1 MKLTK
6 YGHACVRLEKDGRVL
21 VIDPGTFSD
30 VAAALEGADAVLV
43 THEHADHLD
52 TTRVLPA
59 LAADPDLVLYA
70 PAPLAATLRDGAGD
84 AATRILDAV
93 PEAAFDL
100 AGFSVRTYGGQH
112 ALIHAHIPVVHNIGY
127 VIDEALYHPGD
138 SFTVPHDVQVTTLLV
153 PAHAPWSK
161 SGEVID
167 FVIAVRPKKV
177 YPIHDGL
184 LNERGLA
191 LVDGHVGRFGGLY
204 GASYERL
211 ESGVGR
217 EV

>member
-30 VAAALEGADAVLV
+30 VAAALEGADAILV
-43 THEHADHLD
+43 THEHADHID
-52 TTRVLPA
+52 TARVLPV
-59 LAADPDLVLYA
+59 LAAEADLVLYA
-70 PAPLAATLRDGAGD
+70 PASLAATLRSEAGD
-84 AATRILDAV
+84 SASRILDAV
-93 PEAAFDL
+93 PETVFDL
-100 AGFSVRTYGGQH
+100 AGFGVRTYGGQH
-112 ALIHAHIPVVHNIGY
+112 ALIHPHIPVVHNVGY
-127 VIDEALYHPGD
+127 VIDDSLYHPGD
-138 SFTVPHDVQVTTLLV
+138 SFIVPHDVKVTTLLV

-167 FVIAVRPKKV
+167 FVIAVRPEKV

-191 LVDGHVGRFGGLY
+191 LVDGHVGRFGGIY
-204 GASYERL
+204 GTSYERL

>member
-6 YGHACVRLEKDGRVL
+6 YGHACVRLEKDGRAL

-30 VAAALEGADAVLV
+30 VAAALEGADAILV

-52 TTRVLPA
+52 TARVLPA
-59 LAADPDLVLYA
+59 LSADPELVLYA
-70 PAPLAATLRDGAGD
+70 PASLAATLRTEAGD
-84 AATRILDAV
+84 AASRILDAV
-93 PEAAFDL
+93 PETEFEL
-100 AGFSVRTYGGQH
+100 AGFGVRTYGGQH
-112 ALIHAHIPVVHNIGY
+112 ALIHPHIPVVHNIGY
-127 VIDEALYHPGD
+127 VIDGTLYHPGD
-138 SFTVPHDVQVTTLLV
+138 SFIVPHDVRVRTLLV

-161 SGEVID
+161 SAEVID
-167 FVIAVRPKKV
+167 FVIAVRPEKV
-177 YPIHDGL
+177 HPIHDGL

-191 LVDGHVGRFGGLY
+191 LVDGHVGRFGSLY